1 MIEASKKKWDKRL
14 KKHTYSS
21 FARIFDIALQ
31 LIKINTTMK
40 KVFFGAIA
48 GAAFLATSC
57 SSSIMTN
64 SKNSVPFPGMT
75 VTRADY
81 KLSKDVSSDIEVREW
96 STLGG
101 YLKGAKVVGETK
113 NQLREGIVSGY
124 KLDPASKIAVYK
136 LLDANP
142 DFDYL
147 TNIRVKREYIKKW
160 KFFFTSYNTKVI
172 VTAKGVTLKADK

>member
-1 MIEASKKKWDKRL
+1 
-14 KKHTYSS
+14 
-21 FARIFDIALQ
+21 
-31 LIKINTTMK
+31 MK
-40 KVFFGAIA
+40 KVFIGAVVGVAI
-48 GAAFLATSC
+48 LATSC

-81 KLSKDVSSDIEVREW
+81 KLSKDVSSDTEVKEW

-101 YLKGAKVVGETK
+101 WLKGAKVVGESK
-113 NQLREGIVSGY
+113 NQLREGVISGY
-124 KLDPASKIAVYK
+124 KLGPAERIAVYK

-147 TNIRVKREYIKKW
+147 TNIRIKREYKKSW
-160 KFFFTSYNTKVI
+160 KFFFTSYNTKI
-172 VTAKGVTLKADK
+172 TVTAKGVTLVADK